1 MMKYK
6 NKDGIEIR
14 YTKNDVQTELIK
26 EVIGESI
33 KILESSTWSSFIK
46 IKKAVAFLKENFDVE
61 IKDD

>member
-33 KILESSTWSSFIK
+33 KILESST
-46 IKKAVAFLKENFDVE
+46 
-61 IKDD
+61 